1 MQVFVL
7 DDQKDDRYWCRRR
20 KNNVAA
26 KRSRDARRIKENQ
39 ITLRAAFLESENKR
53 LTEAMEDMV
62 MVNQELTKRL
72 EKYEP
77 RENEEGEEKR
87 EEGEK

>member
-1 MQVFVL
+1 ML

-62 MVNQELTKRL
+62 MVNQELTRRL

-77 RENEEGEEKR
+77 REKEEGEEKR
-87 EEGEK
+87 EEGQK